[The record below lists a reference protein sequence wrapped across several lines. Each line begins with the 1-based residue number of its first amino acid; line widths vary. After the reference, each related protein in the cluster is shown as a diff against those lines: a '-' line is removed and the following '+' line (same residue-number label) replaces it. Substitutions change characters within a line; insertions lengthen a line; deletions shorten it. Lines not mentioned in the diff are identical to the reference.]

1 MASDS
6 EHSLFRSAWLVSLG
20 TAVSRLTGLLR
31 EQVMAYYF
39 GAGLAT
45 DAFVTAF
52 RIPNLLRDLFAEGA
66 LSSSFVP
73 VFKDRLVKSTKEDA
87 FRLADNVLTVMIIVL
102 AVVTLLG
109 IAASGLIVYL
119 TAHGF
124 VADKMKFDLTVNL
137 TRIMWPFLIL
147 VSVSALFM
155 GILNSLNRFGVP
167 AIAPAMFNIGN
178 IITVVALYAF
188 FDAPIYALTIGVL
201 VGGIGQIA
209 IQLPSLWKIGYRYR
223 PRLSFVDEG
232 LRRMLKLFTPMVIG
246 LSAGRI
252 NILVSTLLVSFL
264 VEGSMSYL
272 NYAFRLMHFP
282 LGVFAVAIGTVT
294 LPRVSEMASRGDM
307 DVLGQT
313 FVEALSLNLLL
324 MIPSAFALAILG
336 PDMIALIYQYGRFTA
351 ANAENTS
358 LALLHYSYGIIGL
371 GAVRVVAPVYYAMG
385 DARLPMRISIISV
398 VVNML
403 LYYPLINVMGND
415 HGFAGVAAATS
426 IAGLLNFGLLLYFLP
441 YKGVKVPYKKL
452 AWKTGLILVA
462 ATISMVAAKYLPLEG
477 VVTGDDVT
485 SRIVKS
491 ALPLLFGGLMYVAL
505 CYVMRIGEIRVLING
520 LTRRRGASNRG

>member
-1 MASDS
+1 
-6 EHSLFRSAWLVSLG
+6 
-20 TAVSRLTGLLR
+20 
-31 EQVMAYYF
+31 MAYYF
-39 GAGLAT
+39 GAGMAT

-87 FRLADNVLTVMIIVL
+87 FRLADNVLTIMFVVL

-124 VADKMKFDLTVNL
+124 VEDKTKFDLTVSL
-137 TRIMWPFLIL
+137 TQIMWPFLIL
-147 VSVSALFM
+147 VSLSALIM
-155 GILNSLNRFGVP
+155 GMLNSFNRFGLP
-167 AIAPAMFNIGN
+167 AVAPALFNIGN
-178 IITVVALYAF
+178 IVTVIALFAF
-188 FDAPIYALTIGVL
+188 FDAPIYALAIGVL

-209 IQLPSLWKIGYRYR
+209 IQIPSLWKLGYRYR
-223 PRLSFVDEG
+223 PRFSFVDEG
-232 LRRMLKLFTPMVIG
+232 LRRMLRLFTPMMIG

-294 LPRVSEMASRGDM
+294 LPRVSEIASRGNM
-307 DVLGQT
+307 DVLGET
-313 FVEALSLNLLL
+313 FLEALNLSLLL
-324 MIPSAFALAILG
+324 MIPSAFALALLG
-336 PDMIALIYQYGRFTA
+336 PDMISLIYQYGQFSA
-351 ANAENTS
+351 ENAENTS

-371 GAVRVVAPVYYAMG
+371 GAVRVTAPVYYALG
-385 DARLPMRISIISV
+385 DARLPMRMSIISV

-403 LYYPLINVMGND
+403 LYYPLINVMGSE

-426 IAGLLNFGLLLYFLP
+426 IAGLLNFALLLYFLP
-441 YKGVKVPYKKL
+441 FKGVRVPFKKL
-452 AWKTGLILVA
+452 AIKAGLILLA
-462 ATISMVAAKYLPLEG
+462 SAIAMFAAKYLPLDSVIPADG
-477 VVTGDDVT
+477 VTA
-485 SRIVKS
+485 RIVRS
-491 ALPLLFGGLMYVAL
+491 LVPLVFGAGLYIGL
-505 CYVMRIGEIRVLING
+505 CYVMRIGEIRILINA
-520 LTRRRGASNRG
+520 LLRRRRAPDRG